1 MKTRVLYFITTLMF
15 LSATSGTLFAQ
26 SQEQIDKFNEERKV
40 YFTEKLELTESES
53 NAFWPLFEDFQNR
66 KMKLVEDERNTYS
79 YAHKNFDNLTD
90 DEIKT
95 ILEKVYKLKEEQLQ
109 LEKEYYQKKFHEALP
124 AKKVLKL
131 GKVEWDFRRH
141 LIGRLR
147 GQGYGPRGQGRGAG
161 RGSEEIEPIPMEP
174 SPCLL

>member
-1 MKTRVLYFITTLMF
+1 MKTRVLYFLTAVMF
-15 LSATSGTLFAQ
+15 LFATSGALYAQ

-53 NAFWPLFEDFQNR
+53 QAFWPLYEDFQNR
-66 KMKLVEDERNTYS
+66 KTKLVEDERNTYS

-90 DEIKT
+90 DEIKA
-95 ILEKVYKLKEEQLQ
+95 ILEKIYKLKEEQLQ
-109 LEKEYYQKKFHEALP
+109 LEKEYYQTKFHMALP
-124 AKKVLKL
+124 AIKILKL

-147 GQGYGPRGQGRGAG
+147 GQGYGHRGQRGGSGR
-161 RGSEEIEPIPMEP
+161 RPEEIERIPMAPPPEFP
-174 SPCLL
+174 